1 MSANSRNGEPG
12 SDHVG
17 RISVVDDVIESITT
31 LIIEEG
37 LKAGDQ
43 LFTERDLIARL
54 GVSRSSLRE
63 AVKTLC
69 ALGILEIKH
78 GTGTFISGGGT
89 SMLTRP
95 LKWGLLLSGTS
106 VKGVIE
112 ARSVIEVALAR
123 WTAERATEEEIAKI
137 AALLQELEDNQ
148 DDRTKYVTLDLA
160 FHLEI
165 AKASHN
171 EMLATVLVTMQQILR
186 TWMEA
191 TFTESRSTK
200 HSMEMHRQIFASIKA
215 RDPDAAGKAMAIHT
229 SGGPMLEAAE
239 RHYPGEVSPISV
251 FNASP
256 FRDGMKF

>member
-1 MSANSRNGEPG
+1 MSSITKNGEVG
-12 SDHVG
+12 ADHTG
-17 RISVVDDVIESITT
+17 RNTVVDDVIESITS

-37 LKAGDQ
+37 LKPGDQ
-43 LFTERDLIARL
+43 LFTERDLIAKL

-69 ALGILEIKH
+69 ALGILEIRH
-78 GTGTFISGGGT
+78 GTGTFISSGST

-95 LKWGLLLSGTS
+95 LKWGLLLSGAS

-112 ARSVIEVALAR
+112 ARSIIEVSLAR
-123 WTAERATEEEIAKI
+123 WAAERASAEEVAKI
-137 AALLQELEDNQ
+137 AVLLQDLEDNK
-148 DDRTKYVTLDLA
+148 DDQARYVPLDLA
-160 FHLEI
+160 FHMEI

-200 HSMEMHRQIFASIKA
+200 HSMDMHREIFAAIKA
-215 RDPDAAGKAMAIHT
+215 GDADAAGKAMAIHT
-229 SGGPMLEAAE
+229 SGGPMLAAAE
-239 RHYPGEVSPISV
+239 RHYPGEVAPSSV
-251 FNASP
+251 YNASP
-256 FRDGMKF
+256 FRDTI